1 MQYKR
6 DIEILRHIVK
16 YCKDIDETVKRFG
29 ASFEIFLND
38 TVYKNAIALCVLQIG
53 ELTGKLTQ
61 EFKEVYT
68 EMPWNQI
75 KAMRNIVAHNYGSI
89 DSEIL
94 WETIENDIPKL
105 RDYCNEIIRNK

>member
-38 TVYKNAIALCVLQIG
+38 TVYKNAICGRQL
-53 ELTGKLTQ
+53 K
-61 EFKEVYT
+61 
-68 EMPWNQI
+68 
-75 KAMRNIVAHNYGSI
+75 
-89 DSEIL
+89 
-94 WETIENDIPKL
+94 TIYQN
-105 RDYCNEIIRNK
+105 